1 MLVTLFKKRVTDLA
15 VETMNNTISK
25 QELKEKELIRIFE
38 GIDEEIA
45 LIAASAKFDYNLRK
59 TNEND
64 LKIKLAY
71 IEDTTKIVMLLKKRM
86 SLLWQTTS

>member
-1 MLVTLFKKRVTDLA
+1 MVKTA
-15 VETMNNTISK
+15 NNTISK

-38 GIDEEIA
+38 GVDEEID
-45 LIAASAKFDYNLRK
+45 LITASAKFDYNLRK

-71 IEDTTKIVMLLKKRM
+71 IEDTAKIVTLLKNRI
-86 SLLWQTTS
+86 SLRWQTTS